1 MIHNVF
7 SVHDSAADAYLP
19 PFVLPRIEMAKRV
32 FAQAVNS
39 ESHQFGL
46 SPADYTLF
54 CLGTFDDETGKF
66 LIQPAQE
73 SLGNGVIYK
82 DSIDHAEK
90 VNGQA
95 PALSNDA
102 PILASTESGD
112 SAE

>member
-7 SVHDSAADAYLP
+7 SVRDQAADAYLP

-39 ESHQFGL
+39 ESHQFGQA
-46 SPADYTLF
+46 PADYTLF

-73 SLGNGVIYK
+73 SLGNGLIYK
-82 DSIDHAEK
+82 ESQTHAEK
-90 VNGQA
+90 ANGQT
-95 PALSNDA
+95 PAVSNDA
-102 PILASTESGD
+102 SIQPGTESGD